1 MLAPLSRENMI
12 RGVLLFT
19 LFTVV
24 GLVLSFLWTHG
35 SQDLREGA
43 EELRQV
49 LLNMR
54 YEFLLGAAFFMLVDW
69 VCGGLRYHVFIRIV
83 APTMKFRDS
92 FRAVLAT
99 ICVSAITPFQ
109 TGGVGNLYIYVRSGA
124 PFSGALTAGIAAFLS
139 TLVILICAAGGI
151 LLFMPATIPEG
162 TTWISLFS
170 FLIFGF
176 VFITFLLLLFK
187 PEIVTRTICWLTD
200 LVGRRFKPAAPL
212 MEKVNS
218 KVEQIS
224 DEHKTFARSLIR
236 NHKWTCF
243 LSLLFTC
250 AFLFARIVGGYYVLR
265 AFNTEVALWDL
276 CIVEMLYNFVVLFAP
291 TPGASGFAEGTK
303 SLLMKTLVIERVI
316 TPFVLLTRFFAV
328 YCGVI
333 FGGIVITLQLTKD
346 LRTKKKDI
354 PKDVSPKPVINP
366 LEQLGEKKNIPEK
379 ITVGK

>member
-1 MLAPLSRENMI
+1 MQAPLSRENMI
-12 RGVLLFT
+12 RGALLFT

-24 GLVLSFLWTHG
+24 GLILSFLWTHG

-43 EELRQV
+43 EEFHQV
-49 LLNMR
+49 LMDMR
-54 YEFLLGAAFFMLVDW
+54 YEFLLGAALFMFLDW
-69 VCGGLRYHVFIRIV
+69 LCGGLRYHVFIRIV

-92 FRAVLAT
+92 FRAALAT
-99 ICVSAITPFQ
+99 VCVSAITPFQ

-124 PFSGALTAGIAAFLS
+124 PFSGALTAGIASFLS
-139 TLVILICAAGGI
+139 TLVILILAAGGI
-151 LLFMPATIPEG
+151 LLFMPATIPDG

-170 FLIFGF
+170 FLIFGL

-187 PEIVTRTICWLTD
+187 PEIVTRIFCWLTD
-200 LVGRRFKPAAPL
+200 QVGRRFKPFAPL
-212 MEKVNS
+212 MDKVNT

-224 DEHKTFARSLIR
+224 VEHKTFARSLIR
-236 NHKWTCF
+236 DHKWTCF
-243 LSLLFTC
+243 LSLLLTC
-250 AFLFARIVGGYYVLR
+250 GFLFARIVGGYYVLR
-265 AFNTEVALWDL
+265 AFNIKVSLWDL

-303 SLLMKTLVIERVI
+303 SLLMKTLIDVKFI

-346 LRTKKKDI
+346 LRTKRKDI
-354 PKDVSPKPVINP
+354 TKDVSP
-366 LEQLGEKKNIPEK
+366 QLLN
-379 ITVGK
+379 